1 MTVKEFQD
9 QLRLAKNKDAEV
21 LFRVGNDTLKL
32 EIMAEVV
39 SDSKGVHFP
48 VLGETA
54 NALAVKLEDNQ
65 ETSSDKSE

>member
-32 EIMAEVV
+32 EIMVEVV

-48 VLGETA
+48 SLGETA
-54 NALAVKLEDNQ
+54 NALAIKLEDNR